1 MSKEFVISWP
11 RPEHEQDLFSY
22 ARELENSQKEKYQG
36 EKELWARSSFYKNL
50 ECALNE
56 LGLNHSRLFGK
67 RYRVPTSNPEKNK
80 IYLSYHSY
88 SNNKHPNIWHIHT
101 SGSSGYFTVDPLGYS
116 SFSDVTKSS
125 YYFEESQK
133 IDLNIATKWFDS
145 FSKTY
150 IEKDM
155 SRCYQSNY
163 PPLELDEPYVFIA
176 GQLSYDSVIK
186 QHSNVNAQQ
195 YYNKVAETFGNS
207 GYKVVFKHHPA
218 TFVTGNKPNQ
228 FYVPKHP
235 SVIETKAS
243 IHSAIKNAAAVF
255 VMNSGVGL
263 EALLHKKHVF
273 TGGNCDY
280 KWVTNQIKNLNEIE
294 NCFDI
299 IKKPVDTE
307 RIIKYIYYLHNHV
320 YVDCYDIDSIKRKI
334 QEILNQ

>member
-1 MSKEFVISWP
+1 MKEFVISWP
-11 RPEHEQDLFSY
+11 RPKHQQDLFSY
-22 ARELENSQKEKYQG
+22 VNEREKDVRVQYHDKRELY
-36 EKELWARSSFYKNL
+36 ARSNFYKNL
-50 ECALNE
+50 EDALDQM
-56 LGLNHSRLFGK
+56 GIKHSRLFGS
-67 RYRVPTSNPEKNK
+67 RYKVPTSIDKNK

-88 SNNKHPNIWHIHT
+88 SSRKHPNIWHVHT
-101 SGSSGYFTVDPLGYS
+101 SGSVGYFTVDSLGYS
-116 SFSDVTKSS
+116 SFSDVAKSS
-125 YYFEESQK
+125 HYFEDSQK
-133 IDLNIATKWFDS
+133 VDLNTATEWFDS
-145 FSKTY
+145 FSKKY
-150 IEKDM
+150 IEEDM
-155 SRCYQSNY
+155 SRCYQSNH
-163 PPLELDEPYVFIA
+163 PPLELNEPYVFIA

-186 QHSNVNAQQ
+186 SHSNVNGQQ
-195 YYNKVAETFGNS
+195 YYNKIAETFGNK
-207 GYKVVFKHHPA
+207 GYRVVFKHHPA
-218 TFVTGNKPNQ
+218 TYISGNKSNQ

-243 IHSAIKNAAAVF
+243 IHSAIKKADAVF

-280 KWVTNQIKNLNEIE
+280 KWATHQIKNLKELE
-294 NCFDI
+294 SSVDI

>member
-1 MSKEFVISWP
+1 MKSFVLSWP
-11 RPEHEQDLFSY
+11 RPKEEDLYLYLKSLSEKGTTKHASDREIFS
-22 ARELENSQKEKYQG
+22 LFN
-36 EKELWARSSFYKNL
+36 FYKNL
-50 ECALNE
+50 EDALDQM
-56 LGLNHSRLFGK
+56 GIKHSRLFGS
-67 RYRVPTSNPEKNK
+67 RYKVPTSIDKNK

-88 SNNKHPNIWHIHT
+88 SSKKRSNIFHVHT
-101 SGSSGYFTVDPLGYS
+101 SGSVGYFTVDPLGYS
-116 SFSDVTKSS
+116 SFSDVAKSS

-133 IDLNIATKWFDS
+133 IDLNKATEWFDL
-145 FSKTY
+145 FSKKY
-150 IEKDM
+150 IEEDT
-155 SRCYQSNY
+155 SRLYQSDY
-163 PPLELDEPYVFIA
+163 DSLEIDDPYIFIA

-195 YYNKVAETFGNS
+195 YYNKVTETFGNS

-218 TFVTGNKPNQ
+218 TFVTGNKTNQ
-228 FYVPKHP
+228 FYTPKHP

-263 EALLHKKHVF
+263 EALFHKKHVF

-280 KWVTNQIKNLNEIE
+280 KWATHQIKNLNEIE

-299 IKKPVDTE
+299 IKKPVDTDS
-307 RIIKYIYYLHNHV
+307 IIKYIYYLHNCV
-320 YVDCYDIDSIKRKI
+320 YVDCYDVDSIKRKI

>member
-1 MSKEFVISWP
+1 MKEFVITWP
-11 RPEHEQDLFSY
+11 RKEWEQDLY
-22 ARELENSQKEKYQG
+22 EYYRKTELNRKERLKTQREQYSLYN
-36 EKELWARSSFYKNL
+36 FYKTL
-50 ECALNE
+50 EDALDQV
-56 LGLNHSRLFGK
+56 GIKHSRLFGS
-67 RYRVPTSNPEKNK
+67 RYKVPTSIDKNK
-80 IYLSYHSY
+80 IYLSYHS
-88 SNNKHPNIWHIHT
+88 SSPKKHPNVWHVHT
-101 SGSSGYFTVDPLGYS
+101 SGSVGYFSVDPLGYS
-116 SFSDVTKSS
+116 SFSDVAKSS
-125 YYFEESQK
+125 HYFEDSQK
-133 IDLNIATKWFDS
+133 VDLNVATEWFE
-145 FSKTY
+145 FYSKKY
-150 IEKDM
+150 IEEDM
-155 SRCYQSNY
+155 SRLYQSNY
-163 PPLELDEPYVFIA
+163 SSLDLNEPYVFIA

-186 QHSNVNAQQ
+186 QHSNVNGQQ
-195 YYNKVAETFGNS
+195 YYNKIAETFGDK

-218 TFVTGNKPNQ
+218 TYISGKSNQ

>member
-1 MSKEFVISWP
+1 MKEFVISWP
-11 RPEHEQDLFSY
+11 RPEEDLY
-22 ARELENSQKEKYQG
+22 AYLKSLS
-36 EKELWARSSFYKNL
+36 EKETTKHASDRETFSLFYFYKNL
-50 ECALNE
+50 EDVLDQM
-56 LGLNHSRLFGK
+56 GIKHSRLFGS
-67 RYRVPTSNPEKNK
+67 RYKVPTSIDKNK
-80 IYLSYHSY
+80 IYLSYHSH
-88 SNNKHPNIWHIHT
+88 SNNKHPNIWHVHT
-101 SGSSGYFTVDPLGYS
+101 SGSVGYFTVDPIGYS
-116 SFSDVTKSS
+116 SFSDVAKSS
-125 YYFEESQK
+125 HYFEDSQK
-133 IDLNIATKWFDS
+133 VDLNTATGWFES
-145 FSKTY
+145 FSKKY
-150 IEKDM
+150 IEEDM
-155 SRCYQSNY
+155 SRSYQSNH

-176 GQLSYDSVIK
+176 GQLSYDSVIRS
-186 QHSNVNAQQ
+186 HSNVNGQY
-195 YYNKVAETFGNS
+195 YYNKIAEAFGDK

-218 TFVTGNKPNQ
+218 TYISEILKSNQ

-299 IKKPVDTE
+299 IKKPVDTDS
-307 RIIKYIYYLHNHV
+307 IIKYIYYLHNHV
-320 YVDCYDIDSIKRKI
+320 YVDCYDVDSIKRKI